1 MAAINIGTLLEY
13 SWPRGVLQRANIL
26 GQFDRNPA
34 AIAAATNSPAVAMD
48 GDGMWEDDE
57 ENKKPKPSRAMLVR
71 RCTLWAGMKIANKV
85 SGFRWDEIANKVSGF
100 RWDEIEKRSW
110 SNDRAEDACQARE
123 EGRRKMG
130 QRWIDGECG

>member
-13 SWPRGVLQRANIL
+13 SWPRGVFQRANIL

-34 AIAAATNSPAVAMD
+34 AVAAATNSPAVAMD
-48 GDGMWEDDE
+48 GDGGWHVGQWEDDE
-57 ENKKPKPSRAMLVR
+57 ENEKPKPSRATLVR
-71 RCTLWAGMKIANKV
+71 RCALWAGMK
-85 SGFRWDEIANKVSGF
+85 IANKVSGF

-110 SNDRAEDACQARE
+110 SNDRAEDARQARE

-130 QRWIDGECG
+130 QRWVDGECG